1 MKKKARVDTPV
12 VLLALPLIVI
22 TRYGV
27 DEESLVLSSIV

>member
-1 MKKKARVDTPV
+1 MKKKVRVDTPV

-27 DEESLVLSSIV
+27 DEESLVLSSTV